1 MSAASAAK
9 RDVFEVERR
18 GRISRTEEDQMAE
31 EWHDADEVVEAQEG
45 TEDEA
50 ATRAAEHGK
59 ADAEGVLEQSG
70 DAGLQGTREGAAWT
84 PGSEEG
90 R

>member
-1 MSAASAAK
+1 M
-9 RDVFEVERR
+9 
-18 GRISRTEEDQMAE
+18 TE
-31 EWHDADEVVEAQEG
+31 EWHEADDVVEAQEG

-70 DAGLQGTREGAAWT
+70 DASLAGSEEAAAWT
-84 PGSEEG
+84 PGRSTEE
-90 R
+90 RS

>member
-1 MSAASAAK
+1 
-9 RDVFEVERR
+9 
-18 GRISRTEEDQMAE
+18 MAE

-50 ATRAAEHGK
+50 ATRAAEHGGK

-70 DAGLQGTREGAAWT
+70 DAGLQGTREGSAWT

>member
-1 MSAASAAK
+1 
-9 RDVFEVERR
+9 
-18 GRISRTEEDQMAE
+18 MAE

-50 ATRAAEHGK
+50 VTRAAEHGK

-70 DAGLQGTREGAAWT
+70 DASLEGTDEAAAWT
-84 PGSEEG
+84 PGRSTEG
-90 R
+90 DR